1 MIDQKLINR
10 INELSRISK
19 VRTLTNAEEKER
31 EKLRKEYLIQFKAGF
46 RQQLDGVKV
55 VDEKGNDITPIKKGE
70 A

>member
-1 MIDQKLINR
+1 MARKKKANTI
-10 INELSRISK
+10 K
-19 VRTLTNAEEKER
+19 VPLTPSMVIWKVIKTT